1 VIPHWSNDPF
11 ASRVTVHG
19 LPSDEVRSALH
30 KHCRQGR
37 AEQAIRAVIELVRT
51 DEDHEHMAWTR
62 LRIIAAED
70 VGFASPMAP
79 VVVAALHDSSLLFP
93 HGSYERQ
100 ELAAQAAA
108 LLAVTPKDPTASEI
122 LQVVLQEDLVP
133 EIPDA
138 AVDIHTKRGQ
148 ELGRTLADW
157 WATGATVAPEVD
169 DRDTSWRDRVTELYG
184 KLQ

>member
-11 ASRVTVHG
+11 AERTTRHG

-37 AEQAIRAVIELVRT
+37 MEQAVRAVVELVRT
-51 DEDHEHMAWTR
+51 DEEHEHMAWTR

-70 VGFASPMAP
+70 VGFAAP
-79 VVVAALHDSSLLFP
+79 TAIVVVAALHDSSLLFP

-108 LLAVTPKDPTASEI
+108 YLAVTPKDPTASEV

-148 ELGRTLADW
+148 EEGRTLGDW
-157 WATGATVAPEVD
+157 WATGAVVAPEVEG
-169 DRDTSWRDRVTELYG
+169 RDTSWRDRVSELYG
-184 KLQ
+184 KPE

>member
-1 VIPHWSNDPF
+1 MIPHWSHDPF
-11 ASRVTVHG
+11 AARVTLHG

-37 AEQAIRAVIELVRT
+37 MEQAVRAVVELVRT
-51 DEDHEHMAWTR
+51 DEEHEHLAWTR
-62 LRIIAAED
+62 LRVIAAED
-70 VGFASPMAP
+70 VGFAAPMAP
-79 VVVAALHDSSLLFP
+79 VVVASLHEASLLFP

-108 LLAVTPKDPTASEI
+108 YLAVTPKDPTASEV

-133 EIPDA
+133 DIPDA

-148 ELGRTLADW
+148 EEGRTLGEW
-157 WATGATVAPEVD
+157 WATGAVVAPEVEG
-169 DRDTSWRDRVTELYG
+169 RDTSWRDRVTERYS
-184 KLQ
+184 

>member
-11 ASRVTVHG
+11 ATRTTLHG

-37 AEQAIRAVIELVRT
+37 MEQAVRAVVELVRT

-70 VGFASPMAP
+70 VGFAAPMAP
-79 VVVAALHDSSLLFP
+79 VVVASLHDSSLYFP

-108 LLAVTPKDPTASEI
+108 YLAVTPKDPTASEV

-138 AVDIHTKRGQ
+138 AVDIHTRRGQ
-148 ELGRTLADW
+148 ELGRTLGDW
-157 WATGATVAPEVD
+157 WATGAVVAPEVEG
-169 DRDTSWRDRVTELYG
+169 RDPSWRDRVTELYG
-184 KLQ
+184 TSE